1 MDEKTSFEF
10 KIEPPKHEHASSKIQ
25 ADTLFHFMNKLDY
38 LLVVLKNKMLSPRYC
53 EEDISYLE
61 IPSLEKIAFPLKCFC
76 DINLHRLGS
85 HVSCYGCYGLAFSKN
100 WGMENGIQPIHYI
113 NPESNLRKDFS
124 EAFQLALDS
133 NPAEESQAQQSMQ
146 NYLLHE
152 LMYSKPYQG
161 EFKNRVTEEIE
172 ERCFTDECE
181 WRFVPDVTVDGFEQV
196 YYNEEIIKSNG
207 LITYSNEMSGREN
220 ISLKFTYND
229 LKYIIIK
236 EESEFTTLTKLI
248 DELDLSPDE
257 KYSLISKIIIW
268 EKAKGDF

>member
-1 MDEKTSFEF
+1 
-10 KIEPPKHEHASSKIQ
+10 
-25 ADTLFHFMNKLDY
+25 
-38 LLVVLKNKMLSPRYC
+38 
-53 EEDISYLE
+53 
-61 IPSLEKIAFPLKCFC
+61 
-76 DINLHRLGS
+76 
-85 HVSCYGCYGLAFSKN
+85 
-100 WGMENGIQPIHYI
+100 MENGIQPIHYI

-236 EESEFTTLTKLI
+236 EESEFTPLTKLI